1 MLVPSRILEKETSIF
16 FVNCFLGHYQKR
28 KGEGKTA
35 GLEKSPVCR
44 GGYRGRARGT
54 PPPLFLDQTET
65 RMAER
70 NWGGQPPPPYIRV
83 WMTVPPPPPYLEVW
97 IWHWSGS
104 PRQVDFLAGQVTC
117 KAHVPNGR
125 GSKQVIF

>member
-28 KGEGKTA
+28 TGEGKTA

-54 PPPLFLDQTET
+54 PPYFYTKLRPEWPK
-65 RMAER
+65 EI
-70 NWGGQPPPPYIRV
+70 GGTAPPPYIRV

-104 PRQVDFLAGQVTC
+104 PRQVDFLAGQVTF

>member
-28 KGEGKTA
+28 TGEGKTA

-44 GGYRGRARGT
+44 GGYRGRARGAP

-65 RMAER
+65 RMAEK
-70 NWGGQPPPPYIRV
+70 NWAVQPPLSKGLDDRPPSRGLDPALV
-83 WMTVPPPPPYLEVW
+83 W
-97 IWHWSGS
+97 
-104 PRQVDFLAGQVTC
+104 
-117 KAHVPNGR
+117 
-125 GSKQVIF
+125 